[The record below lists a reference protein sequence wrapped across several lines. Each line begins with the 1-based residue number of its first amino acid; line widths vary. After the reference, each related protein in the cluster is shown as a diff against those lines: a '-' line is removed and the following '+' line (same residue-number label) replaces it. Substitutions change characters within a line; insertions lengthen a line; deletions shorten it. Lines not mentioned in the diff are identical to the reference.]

1 MIGLGE
7 LRSGECER
15 GPGTVHDVERE
26 RRKADST
33 GQTSPPR
40 GSSRRPGGCNLLDIY
55 RLPIDTGLVREPTYF
70 VLASLLDGP
79 LHGYAII
86 QRADE
91 SSGGR
96 VKISVGTLYGSLERL
111 LREELV
117 EVDHE
122 AVVDGRFRRSYSLTA
137 AGRKALAEEARRM
150 TSAAAAV
157 LDHPTL
163 TPARR
168 RKSVSARPA

>member
-1 MIGLGE
+1 M
-7 LRSGECER
+7 
-15 GPGTVHDVERE
+15 
-26 RRKADST
+26 
-33 GQTSPPR
+33 
-40 GSSRRPGGCNLLDIY
+40 
-55 RLPIDTGLVREPTYF
+55 
-70 VLASLLDGP
+70 LASLLDGP